1 MVTTVAIAGISSRL
15 ALFVTQSLLKR
26 PDVQIRGSCRDI
38 NKLPD
43 ELKSSPR
50 ITLIQSGPYDTDN
63 LRALIRGSNVVIC
76 AYFANDETM
85 LNAQKLLI
93 DLCGEEGITRYIA
106 SDYTVDYRKLD
117 WGDLPIKEPMKHVQ
131 TYLEGKPGVNGV
143 HILVGLLMET
153 FLDYFGIWD
162 ADKKK
167 MRYWGSG
174 DEKWD
179 LTSYQTAAEYI
190 AAVALDANA
199 TGFLK
204 FRGEHKSARE
214 LAADIE
220 SVYGIKPV
228 MESRGALTDLAQ
240 RLESKGDIQDVLN
253 ASAYFTLSG
262 KNSLGEDVDNEKSLH
277 RLCVSLDVHDWIDFR
292 QEFHSITYPSL
303 VRSYT

>member
-15 ALFVTQSLLKR
+15 AFLVTQSLLKR

-38 NKLPD
+38 NKVPD

-76 AYFANDETM
+76 AYFADDETM

-93 DLCGEEGITRYIA
+93 DLCGVEGITRYIA
-106 SDYTVDYRKLD
+106 SDYTADYRKLD
-117 WGDLPIKEPMKHVQ
+117 WGDLTIKEPMKHVQ
-131 TYLEGKPGVNGV
+131 TYLDGKPGVNGV

-153 FLDYFGIWD
+153 FLDYFGVWD

-167 MRYWGSG
+167 MSYWGSG

-204 FRGEHKSARE
+204 CKNDHTAVYRCRCLQTIPVRGEHKSARE

-240 RLESKGDIQDVLN
+240 RLEGKGDIQDVL
-253 ASAYFTLSG
+253 
-262 KNSLGEDVDNEKSLH
+262 K
-277 RLCVSLDVHDWIDFR
+277 
-292 QEFHSITYPSL
+292 
-303 VRSYT
+303 